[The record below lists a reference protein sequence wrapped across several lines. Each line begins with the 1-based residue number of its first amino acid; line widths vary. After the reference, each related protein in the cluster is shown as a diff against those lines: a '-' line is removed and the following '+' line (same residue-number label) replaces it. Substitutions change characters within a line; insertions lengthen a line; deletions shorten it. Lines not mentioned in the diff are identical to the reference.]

1 MEREYLNTPS
11 HPVVSDMYETLFQEI
26 GLTENEAKVYI
37 ALLKIGN
44 STSSKIISEAK
55 VSGGKIYET
64 LDKLYQRG
72 FVSISN
78 INGVK
83 HFQATNPEAIINYIG
98 EQKDALVKKEEKFI
112 EILPQLKSIQESPIF
127 SSETL
132 IGTRAIKSL
141 VEELFSS
148 AKEPIMAMGLR
159 GDKEER
165 YNNFWWHITKEQI
178 EAKKKKAK
186 YLFVENKS
194 GYYKKLSKLKHL
206 QVKSLKSVS
215 PAAIDIIDN
224 HVLILTYE
232 EDELHCVHIYNTPI
246 AKSFKAFFENLWKQ
260 AK

>member
-1 MEREYLNTPS
+1 
-11 HPVVSDMYETLFQEI
+11 MYKKLFQEI

-64 LDKLYQRG
+64 LDKLYKRG

-83 HFQATNPEAIINYIG
+83 HFQATNPEAIIDYID
-98 EQKDALVKKEEKFI
+98 EQKNELVKKEEKFV
-112 EILPQLKSIQESPIF
+112 EILPQLKSIQESPAF

-132 IGTRAIKSL
+132 IGTRAIKPL
-141 VEELFSS
+141 VEKLFAS
-148 AKEPIMAMGLR
+148 AQEPVMAMGLR
-159 GDKEER
+159 GDKKAKF
-165 YNNFWWHITKEQI
+165 NNFWWHITKEQV

-194 GYYKKLSKLKHL
+194 DYYKKLSKLKHL
-206 QVKSLKSVS
+206 QAKCLKSVS
-215 PAAIDIIDN
+215 PAAVDIIDN
-224 HVLILTYE
+224 HVLLLTYE
-232 EDELHCVHIYNTPI
+232 EDELHCVHIYNEPI
-246 AKSFKAFFENLWKQ
+246 AKSFKAFFDNLWKQ

>member
-1 MEREYLNTPS
+1 
-11 HPVVSDMYETLFQEI
+11 MYEALFQEI

-44 STSSKIISEAK
+44 STSSKIISEANI
-55 VSGGKIYET
+55 SGGKIYET
-64 LDKLYQRG
+64 LDKLYKRG

-83 HFQATNPEAIINYIG
+83 HFQATNPQAIINYIN
-98 EQKDALVKKEEKFI
+98 EQKHELTKKEDQFI
-112 EILPQLKSIQESPIF
+112 EILPKLKSIQEAPSF
-127 SSETL
+127 TSETL
-132 IGTRAIKSL
+132 IGIRAIKPL
-141 VEELFSS
+141 VEELFAS
-148 AKEPIMAMGLR
+148 AQEPIMAMGLR
-159 GDKEER
+159 GDKKKK

-194 GYYKKLSKLKHL
+194 EYYKKLSKLKHL
-206 QVKSLKSVS
+206 QVKSLKSIS

-232 EDELHCVHIYNTPI
+232 EDELHCVHIYNNPI
-246 AKSFKAFFENLWKQ
+246 SKSFKAFFENLWKQ